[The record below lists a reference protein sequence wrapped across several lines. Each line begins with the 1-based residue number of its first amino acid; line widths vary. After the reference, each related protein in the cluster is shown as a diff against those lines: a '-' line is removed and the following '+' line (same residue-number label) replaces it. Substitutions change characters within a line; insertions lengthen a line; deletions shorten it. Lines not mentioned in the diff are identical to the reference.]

1 MNVGEL
7 LRERDRLLGVLEEA
21 KSAKS
26 KLKQVNVLIAM
37 YGTAEDQAA
46 DTWTERRE
54 AATNGGPVPLYCE
67 DCADGKP
74 FKGRQGLAVH
84 RIKVHG
90 TPGAARQKVAKRK
103 AATK

>member
-21 KSAKS
+21 KSART

-37 YGTAEDQAA
+37 YGTAEDA

-67 DCADGKP
+67 DCADGKA

-103 AATK
+103 AAKK